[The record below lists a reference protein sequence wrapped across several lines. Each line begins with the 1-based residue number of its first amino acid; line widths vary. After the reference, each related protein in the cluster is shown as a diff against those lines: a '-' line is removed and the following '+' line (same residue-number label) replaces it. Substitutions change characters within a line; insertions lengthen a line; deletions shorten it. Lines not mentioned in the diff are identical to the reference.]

1 MDCTHEGHG
10 RSLRRAL
17 VLGIV
22 TTIGFAGL
30 AVRAQADGDPAS
42 DVLATETL
50 FLPQDAGLQPG
61 QQVQLTS
68 LLAAAQRS
76 GYRVRA
82 ALIASATDLGSIT
95 ELWRQPQTYA
105 HFLGQEL
112 SLVYHGPLLVLMPNG
127 YGLYGV
133 GGASVQPT
141 ELDGLPSPKGA
152 LGPAAITAI
161 RRLAA
166 ASGHPL
172 PLPSTKGPQA
182 LGSSDAVPWIVFGL
196 GLVLVGAAWTLSLR
210 IRPLG
215 GRGNRQRL
223 ADG

>member
-1 MDCTHEGHG
+1 MDCTHEGQG

-17 VLGIV
+17 VFGMV

-82 ALIASATDLGSIT
+82 ALIASPTDLGSIA
-95 ELWRQPQTYA
+95 ELWRRPQTYA

-127 YGLYGV
+127 YGLYVV
-133 GGASVQPT
+133 GGAPVQPT
-141 ELDGLPSPKGA
+141 ELRGLPSPKGA
-152 LGPAAITAI
+152 LGPAALMAI

-172 PLPSTKGPQA
+172 PFPSTKGPQA
-182 LGSSDAVPWIVFGL
+182 SGSSDAVPWMVFGL